1 MVGFKEV
8 VSKKA
13 LSFLQE
19 IEEFKEIFR
28 TFVKDQQPKLTKL
41 PVFKK
46 GLDFYLFQL
55 NFNFVNI
62 FAELEGDIKRAK
74 EHKNWNLKRKE
85 AKIKELL

>member
-1 MVGFKEV
+1 M
-8 VSKKA
+8 
-13 LSFLQE
+13 
-19 IEEFKEIFR
+19 
-28 TFVKDQQPKLTKL
+28 
-41 PVFKK
+41 FKK

-85 AKIKELL
+85 AKIKELLEVFNFDNEENFELCATIEEIEDSIKTMRDLPLFGST